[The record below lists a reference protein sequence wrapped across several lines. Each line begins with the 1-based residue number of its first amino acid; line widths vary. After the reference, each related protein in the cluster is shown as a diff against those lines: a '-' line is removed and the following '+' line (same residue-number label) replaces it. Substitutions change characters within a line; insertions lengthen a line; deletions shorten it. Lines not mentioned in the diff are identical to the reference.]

1 MSYVGPARYEYYGK
15 TIHLRLR
22 RLKDLEQ
29 VLKLNEVFWLATTAP
44 VGDYLLPPEFL
55 DLLDTDGDGRVRV
68 EELKAAI
75 VWLRQNSNA
84 EAPATTLKRADIKSE
99 KLLTGWDKIAKAF
112 ELGSEVVLSL
122 EQLREFRAQFVEE
135 PTTYGAG

>member
-22 RLKDLEQ
+22 RLKDLDQ

-55 DLLDTDGDGRVRV
+55 NRLDTDGDGRVRV
-68 EELKAAI
+68 EPLLHWGQQRLLQSAGTSRHAI
-75 VWLRQNSNA
+75 HTC
-84 EAPATTLKRADIKSE
+84 EHGE
-99 KLLTGWDKIAKAF
+99 
-112 ELGSEVVLSL
+112 
-122 EQLREFRAQFVEE
+122 EQ
-135 PTTYGAG
+135 

>member
-55 DLLDTDGDGRVRV
+55 NRLDTDGDGRVRV

-75 VWLRQNSNA
+75 VWLRHNSNA
-84 EAPATTLKRADIKSE
+84 EVPDATLKRSSR
-99 KLLTGWDKIAKAF
+99 TSSRRG
-112 ELGSEVVLSL
+112 GTRSSRLSTWV
-122 EQLREFRAQFVEE
+122 RMWF
-135 PTTYGAG
+135 